1 LQTTNIKGF
10 SFPEPYALL
19 EKEIRLVVLKSK
31 PPDSYMRILLTLMNI
46 ADSYVPKRNRLLK
59 KLFTKNEYLAATE
72 RIQTL
77 SSEWSFEK
85 KTA

>member
-1 LQTTNIKGF
+1 LQTTNIKGI

-46 ADSYVPKRNRLLK
+46 TDSYVPKRNRLLK

>member
-10 SFPEPYALL
+10 SFSEPYALL